1 MRASPA
7 VLALLAGLAL
17 APAPWAQA
25 AAAPAKPAANKAVG
39 AGKSF
44 GRDFTGIWE
53 QDQGVLFTDPTKGA
67 ASGNTPGHND
77 ALNPP
82 PFTPEYA
89 AKYKAIQDLEA
100 KGIAA
105 NDPTANC
112 SPPGMPRLM
121 INPYPNEWIMG
132 KNVVYMLTEYLN
144 QARRIYLD
152 GRKHP
157 DPEETTPQFNGHST
171 GHWEGD
177 TLVVETVN
185 IRGDT
190 PLQSTGV
197 PRSDKMRVVE
207 RIRLIGPDKMEDQ
220 ITMYDPVAFTRP
232 YTSTRTYTRIKDYEI
247 VDYVC
252 TNNRFY
258 VDEKGQTQII
268 LPKQEN

>member
-1 MRASPA
+1 MRATCSILMST
-7 VLALLAGLAL
+7 VLAGLAL
-17 APAPWAQA
+17 ASVPAS
-25 AAAPAKPAANKAVG
+25 AAPTPA
-39 AGKSF
+39 
-44 GRDFTGIWE
+44 GRDFSGIWE

-77 ALNPP
+77 AINPP

-89 AKYKAIQDLEA
+89 AKYKAIQDFA
-100 KGIAA
+100 AQGIAV
-105 NDPTANC
+105 NDPTTNC

-121 INPYPNEWIMG
+121 ITPYPFEWIIQD
-132 KNVVYMLTEYLN
+132 KQVTLLTEYLN

-157 DPEETTPQFNGHST
+157 DPEETGLLFNGHST
-171 GHWEGD
+171 GRWEGN

-185 IRGDT
+185 IRGET
-190 PLQSTGV
+190 PMQSTGV
-197 PRSDKMRVVE
+197 PRSDKMRIVE
-207 RIRLIGPDKMEDQ
+207 RIRRLGPDKMEDEL
-220 ITMYDPVAFTRP
+220 TMYDPVAFTAP
-232 YTSTRTYTRIKDYEI
+232 YKSTRTYSRIKDYEI

-258 VDEKGQTQII
+258 IDEKGQTQIV